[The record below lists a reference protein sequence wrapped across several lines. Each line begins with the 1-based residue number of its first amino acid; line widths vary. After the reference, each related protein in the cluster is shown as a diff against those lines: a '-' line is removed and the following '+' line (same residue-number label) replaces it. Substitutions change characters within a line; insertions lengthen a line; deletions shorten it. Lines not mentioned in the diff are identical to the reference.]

1 MAQAQMSASQT
12 RCHRLHAPGR
22 AGGEIGHRLH
32 AAPAGRQ
39 RAFQRVLTIRA
50 QVQENEVPAF
60 TRSALHEVR
69 AYIERHGLL
78 IDGPPF
84 VLSRPAPAHRV
95 DVEAGWPTRGAP
107 GSGRIQ
113 SGAIPASRLSRSDRM
128 PS

>member
-1 MAQAQMSASQT
+1 MAQARMTAPRARS
-12 RCHRLHAPGR
+12 HRVHTPGR
-22 AGGEIGHRLH
+22 VGAEVVHRLH

-50 QVQENEVPAF
+50 QVQEDEVPAF
-60 TRSALHEVR
+60 TRSALQEVR

-128 PS
+128 PT